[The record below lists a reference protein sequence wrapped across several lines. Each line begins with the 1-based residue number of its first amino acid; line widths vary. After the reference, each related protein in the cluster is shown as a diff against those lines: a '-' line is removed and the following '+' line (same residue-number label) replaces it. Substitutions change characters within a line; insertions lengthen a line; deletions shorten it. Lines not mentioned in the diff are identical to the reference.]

1 MGRTATGASQLGA
14 ASATRLDGPLD
25 NFIEQVF
32 KPFLYIL
39 DKLVFEYMTDR
50 EIIDVLGKELGEAF
64 LQGGVTK
71 EDGTVTKPLNMQEF
85 HDSLIQYEV
94 LAGASLAAKRQM
106 AQSITLITQIFEN
119 PTIQQNLA
127 EINGEYIDFKPIL
140 NMWMEASEW
149 KNRQD
154 IIKPLT
160 PEMKQRM
167 AAKSQAAQQQTQ
179 AALQQQK
186 AQQDY
191 QNRVALE
198 DQATDGR
205 IKRDLIREAFRND
218 SSSDVVSGEASS
230 SGLEG
235 GPEVI

>member
-1 MGRTATGASQLGA
+1 
-14 ASATRLDGPLD
+14 
-25 NFIEQVF
+25 
-32 KPFLYIL
+32 
-39 DKLVFEYMTDR
+39 
-50 EIIDVLGKELGEAF
+50 
-64 LQGGVTK
+64 
-71 EDGTVTKPLNMQEF
+71 
-85 HDSLIQYEV
+85 
-94 LAGASLAAKRQM
+94 
-106 AQSITLITQIFEN
+106 
-119 PTIQQNLA
+119 
-127 EINGEYIDFKPIL
+127 
-140 NMWMEASEW
+140 MWMEASEW